1 MDRLTSLKRRLLQNV
16 PVFGMFTRL
25 ADPEAVEALAAS
37 ALDFVVLDV
46 EHGSLDRGDINRIVA
61 AASARD
67 LPVIVRVPG
76 AVPSDIHHALAV
88 GAAGIVVPHVG
99 SGAEARAVADFVR
112 SDALQRAY
120 AGMGRAAD
128 YRRPGWQAF
137 RQAMHDR
144 FVVVAQIDDAAGAAA
159 ADEIAQVPGL
169 DVVFVGSLSL
179 ALSLDEADPASPAD
193 LDPASLAN
201 PGPASPAVDQT
212 IAGICQ
218 ACARADRRI
227 GIHVLDAAARQRWA
241 DRGVNFFVIGN
252 DLNLLRQGADA
263 AVGAFRA
270 DHSLRGGAGQ
280 PAP

>member
-1 MDRLTSLKRRLLQNV
+1 MDRLTSLKRRLLQKA

-37 ALDFVVLDV
+37 TLDFVVLDV
-46 EHGSLDRGDINRIVA
+46 EHGSLDRSDVNRIVA

-67 LPVIVRVPG
+67 LPAIVRLPG
-76 AVPSDIHHALAV
+76 TAPSDIHHALAV
-88 GAAGIVVPHVG
+88 GAAGIIVPHIG
-99 SGAEARAVADFVR
+99 SGAEAQAVTRFAR

-137 RQAMHDR
+137 QQALHDR

-159 ADEIAQVPGL
+159 ADEIARVPGI
-169 DVVFVGSLSL
+169 DVVLVGALSL
-179 ALSLDEADPASPAD
+179 ALALGESDPAA
-193 LDPASLAN
+193 
-201 PGPASPAVDQT
+201 PAVDQT
-212 IAGICQ
+212 IADICQ
-218 ACARADRRI
+218 ACASADRRT
-227 GIHVLDAAARQRWA
+227 GIHALNAAARQRWA

-263 AVGAFRA
+263 AVAAFQ
-270 DHSLRGGAGQ
+270 AGR
-280 PAP
+280 